1 MSLSKHFHVFHGR
14 DDFSSDQ
21 LALIARE
28 VKTRQ
33 HILDQA
39 LENLENAIS
48 SSRRVLKYGP
58 GKQEKSAKIPVSK
71 QILQKP
77 SRTSA
82 AKQPKTKALKGKVS
96 YKVKGPGGRLMN
108 IAEIKAWVNSLY
120 DGEQGIIKQ

>member
-1 MSLSKHFHVFHGR
+1 MSLSKHFHVLHGR

-21 LALIARE
+21 LALINRE
-28 VKTRQ
+28 VKNRQ

-48 SSRRVLKYGP
+48 SSRRVSKSGP
-58 GKQEKSAKIPVSK
+58 SRQKKSAKSLVSK

-77 SRTSA
+77 ARASA
-82 AKQPKTKALKGKVS
+82 AKQSKTKALKGKVS